1 MPLYEY
7 ACEGCGELV
16 ELLIRG
22 DEKPSCP
29 GCGIDRLERQL
40 SVISAHIS
48 ASRADMP
55 ACETPSPGD
64 CGLPQCGTGGC
75 QFG

>member
-22 DEKPSCP
+22 DEKPTCP
-29 GCGIDRLERQL
+29 DCGDGKLQRQL
-40 SVISAHIS
+40 SVISAHVS
-48 ASRADMP
+48 SSGTQMP
-55 ACETPSPGD
+55 PARNTAMKATAKCVA
-64 CGLPQCGTGGC
+64 
-75 QFG
+75 